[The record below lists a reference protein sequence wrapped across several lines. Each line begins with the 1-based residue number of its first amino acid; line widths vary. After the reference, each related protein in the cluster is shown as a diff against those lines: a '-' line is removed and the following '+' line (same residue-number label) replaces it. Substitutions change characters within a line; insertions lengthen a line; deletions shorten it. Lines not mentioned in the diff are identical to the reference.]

1 MMWTDDT
8 YYTAFDYN
16 YRVAYEEGDAYL
28 GEGSS
33 QEKAFQRLE
42 ALLQHT
48 QVPAHGTTLLDLGC
62 GDGTTSLFLS
72 GLGYDYAG
80 IDISPTAVKTA
91 LKRAND
97 ADIAADIRVG
107 NAMDLSMFKSGEF
120 RIVLDSYC
128 LHMLVIDAHRA
139 AYLDSVNRVL
149 ADDGYFPLLAQQDK
163 SAYEGAI
170 TSFDEFCSRSGTDP
184 GGVPHQKCIAGQWTE
199 VEDKKVFP
207 LGRPRSLAGYQNEL
221 TTAGFT
227 IIHQTTWENSG
238 KMAFAGFVL
247 TK

>member
-8 YYTAFDYN
+8 YYTAFDHN
-16 YRVAYEEGDAYL
+16 YRMAYEEGDAYL
-28 GEGSS
+28 GEGSF

-42 ALLQHT
+42 ALRQHT
-48 QVPAHGTTLLDLGC
+48 QVTAHGTKLLDLGC
-62 GDGTTSLFLS
+62 GDGANSLFLC

-80 IDISPTAVKTA
+80 IDISPTAVETA
-91 LKRAND
+91 CRRATAAN
-97 ADIAADIRVG
+97 IAADIRVG
-107 NAMDLSMFKSGEF
+107 NAMDLSNFKSQEF

-139 AYLDSVNRVL
+139 AYIESVKRVL
-149 ADDGYFPLLAQQDK
+149 ADDGYFLLLAQRDE

-184 GGVPHQKCIAGQWTE
+184 GGVPHQKCIDGQWTE
-199 VEDKKVFP
+199 VKDKKVFL
-207 LGRPRSLAGYQNEL
+207 LGRQRSLAGYQNEL

-238 KMAFAGFVL
+238 KIAFAGFVL
-247 TK
+247 SK